1 MTLWAALVILVGFSA
16 FFSASETAFSSL
28 NQIRLKSRA
37 EDGDSSAARV
47 LAMAE
52 QYDKLLSTILIGN
65 NIVNIAAASIGTI
78 LFTQMLG
85 AERGATMSTIVLTII
100 VLIFGEVTP
109 KSLAKEMPEKVATAV
124 SPFLVLLMALMTPL
138 TWLFTQWKKLLGH
151 FVHSGEA
158 DTITEGELMTM
169 VSEAENDGELTDRES
184 ELIRSAIEFD
194 DVEVEEILTPRVDV
208 VAVEDDIPLEELA
221 QTFAESGYSR
231 LPVYHGTIDNII
243 GVVHEKDFY
252 IARLKKATKIDD
264 LVVPTLYTTGST
276 QISQLLRT
284 LREQHHH
291 LAVVVDE
298 YGGTEGIITL
308 EDILE
313 ELVGEIWDEHDEVTE
328 DFRKQSDGSWL
339 VSGSASVDD
348 LYEELDLPEEEDID
362 SNTVNG
368 LVQEKTC
375 HLPKVGD
382 RFTLG
387 EYDGVVTRTA
397 KRRVTEVR
405 LTPAAPAEDAE
416 KDDERRSASPALH
429 SAGRAADRKHKIET
443 VKRRRVEILAL
454 PGGVFLIQVL
464 ARGPALC

>member
-1 MTLWAALVILVGFSA
+1 MTLLAALVILVAFSA

-37 EDGDSSAARV
+37 EEGDASAARV

-52 QYDKLLSTILIGN
+52 KYDKLLSTILIGN
-65 NIVNIAAASIGTI
+65 NIVNIGAASIATV
-78 LFTQMLG
+78 LFTRWLG
-85 AERGATMSTIVLTII
+85 EERGATISTIVLTIV
-100 VLIFGEVTP
+100 VLVFGEVTP
-109 KSLAKEMPEKVATAV
+109 KSLAKEMPETVATAV
-124 SPFLVLLMALMTPL
+124 SPFLNLLMALFTPL
-138 TWLFTQWKKLLGH
+138 TWLFSQWKRLLGH
-151 FVHSGEA
+151 FIHNKEE

-184 ELIRSAIEFD
+184 QLIRSAIEFD

-231 LPVYHGTIDNII
+231 LPVYHDTIDNII

-252 IARLKKATKIDD
+252 LARLKRETTMED
-264 LVVPTLYTTGST
+264 LVKPTLYTTGST

-291 LAVVVDE
+291 MAVVVDE

-328 DFRKQSDGSWL
+328 DFHKQSDGIWIVL
-339 VSGSASVDD
+339 GSASVDD
-348 LYEELDLPEEEDID
+348 LYEILNLPEDEDID

-368 LVQEKTC
+368 LVQEKTG

-382 RFTLG
+382 RFALG
-387 EYDGVVTRTA
+387 SYDGVVTRTA

-405 LTPAAPAEDAE
+405 LTPVE
-416 KDDERRSASPALH
+416 KKPEPRKEEEERSHFSRIAS
-429 SAGRAADRKHKIET
+429 K
-443 VKRRRVEILAL
+443 
-454 PGGVFLIQVL
+454 Q
-464 ARGPALC
+464 

>member
-47 LAMAE
+47 LNMAE

-78 LFTQMLG
+78 LFTRMLG
-85 AERGATMSTIVLTII
+85 AERGATVSTIVLTII

-382 RFTLG
+382 RFTLA

-416 KDDERRSASPALH
+416 KDDEK
-429 SAGRAADRKHKIET
+429 D
-443 VKRRRVEILAL
+443 KRFSRIA
-454 PGGVFLIQVL
+454 Q
-464 ARGPALC
+464 RGESR

>member
-1 MTLWAALVILVGFSA
+1 MTLWVALVILVGFSA

-28 NQIRLKSRA
+28 NQIRLESRA

-78 LFTQMLG
+78 LFTRMLG
-85 AERGATMSTIVLTII
+85 AERGATVSTIVLTII

-416 KDDERRSASPALH
+416 KDDEK
-429 SAGRAADRKHKIET
+429 D
-443 VKRRRVEILAL
+443 KRFSRLA
-454 PGGVFLIQVL
+454 Q
-464 ARGPALC
+464 RGESR

>member
-1 MTLWAALVILVGFSA
+1 MTLIIALVFLVACSA

-37 EDGDSSAARV
+37 EDGDASAARV

-52 QYDKLLSTILIGN
+52 KYDKLLSTILIGN

-78 LFTQMLG
+78 LFTRALG
-85 AERGATMSTIVLTII
+85 AERGATMSTIVLTIV

-109 KSLAKEMPEKVATAV
+109 KSLAKEMPETVATAV
-124 SPFLVLLMALMTPL
+124 SPMLNLLMVLFTPL
-138 TWLFTQWKKLLGH
+138 TWLFSQWKRLLGH
-151 FVHSGEA
+151 FVHSTEE

-208 VAVEDDIPLEELA
+208 VAVEDNTSLDEVA

-231 LPVYHGTIDNII
+231 LPVYHDTIDNII

-252 IARLKKATKIDD
+252 LARLKKETSLEE
-264 LVVPTLYTTGST
+264 LVKPTLYTTGST

-313 ELVGEIWDEHDEVTE
+313 ELVGEIWDEHDEATE
-328 DFRKQSDGSWL
+328 DFHKQSDGSWIVL
-339 VSGSASVDD
+339 GSASVDD
-348 LYEELDLPEEEDID
+348 LFETLGLPEDEDID

-416 KDDERRSASPALH
+416 KDDEK
-429 SAGRAADRKHKIET
+429 D
-443 VKRRRVEILAL
+443 KRFSRIA
-454 PGGVFLIQVL
+454 Q
-464 ARGPALC
+464 RGESR

>member
-1 MTLWAALVILVGFSA
+1 MTLWVALVILVGFSA

-37 EDGDSSAARV
+37 EDGDTSAARV
-47 LAMAE
+47 LAMSE
-52 QYDKLLSTILIGN
+52 KYDKLLSTILIGN

-109 KSLAKEMPEKVATAV
+109 KSLAKEMPETIATAV
-124 SPFLVLLMALMTPL
+124 SPVLNLLMLLFTPL

-416 KDDERRSASPALH
+416 KDDEK
-429 SAGRAADRKHKIET
+429 D
-443 VKRRRVEILAL
+443 KRFSRLA
-454 PGGVFLIQVL
+454 Q
-464 ARGPALC
+464 RGESR

>member
-1 MTLWAALVILVGFSA
+1 MTLWVALVVLVALSA

-52 QYDKLLSTILIGN
+52 KYDKLLSTILIGN

-78 LFTQMLG
+78 IFTKMLG
-85 AERGATMSTIVLTII
+85 AERGATVSTMVLTVV

-124 SPFLVLLMALMTPL
+124 SPFLVILMALMTPL
-138 TWLFTQWKKLLGH
+138 TWLFSQWKRLLGH
-151 FVHSGEA
+151 FIRSTEE

-184 ELIRSAIEFD
+184 QLIRSAIEFD

-208 VAVEDDIPLEELA
+208 IAVEDDMPLEEVA

-231 LPVYHGTIDNII
+231 LPVYHDTIDNII

-313 ELVGEIWDEHDEVTE
+313 ELVGEIWDEHDAVVQEIQKVSENEYLVT
-328 DFRKQSDGSWL
+328 GT
-339 VSGSASVDD
+339 ASIDKV
-348 LYEELDLPEEEDID
+348 YEELDID
-362 SNTVNG
+362 KEFDVFTVSGWIMGILERVPKEGDHFVSDG
-368 LVQEKTC
+368 LDVTVLKMADRRVDKVRIVR
-375 HLPKVGD
+375 LPK
-382 RFTLG
+382 
-387 EYDGVVTRTA
+387 
-397 KRRVTEVR
+397 
-405 LTPAAPAEDAE
+405 
-416 KDDERRSASPALH
+416 DEN
-429 SAGRAADRKHKIET
+429 E
-443 VKRRRVEILAL
+443 
-454 PGGVFLIQVL
+454 Q
-464 ARGPALC
+464 

>member
-1 MTLWAALVILVGFSA
+1 MTLWVSLVILVAFSA

-37 EDGDSSAARV
+37 DDGDSSAARV

-52 QYDKLLSTILIGN
+52 QYDKLLSTILVGN

-78 LFTQMLG
+78 LFSRLLG
-85 AERGATMSTIVLTII
+85 AERGATVSTIVLTIV

-109 KSLAKEMPEKVATAV
+109 KSLAKEMPERVATMV
-124 SPFLVLLMALMTPL
+124 SPFLSILIVILTPV

-151 FVHSGEA
+151 FIHSGES

-208 VAVEDDIPLEELA
+208 IAVEDDLPLDEVA

-252 IARLKKATKIDD
+252 LARLKKEATLEE
-264 LVVPTLYTTGST
+264 LVKPTLYTTGST

-291 LAVVVDE
+291 MAVVVDE

-328 DFRKQSDGSWL
+328 DFRKQSDGSWVVL
-339 VSGSASVDD
+339 GSASVDD
-348 LYEELDLPEEEDID
+348 LYETLGLPEDDDID

-375 HLPKVGD
+375 RLPKVGD
-382 RFTLG
+382 KFTLG

-405 LTPAAPAEDAE
+405 LTPEEKPDAKKDEEE
-416 KDDERRSASPALH
+416 KGH
-429 SAGRAADRKHKIET
+429 FGRMTSK
-443 VKRRRVEILAL
+443 
-454 PGGVFLIQVL
+454 
-464 ARGPALC
+464 

>member
-1 MTLWAALVILVGFSA
+1 MTLIIALVFLVACSA

-37 EDGDSSAARV
+37 EDGDASAARV

-52 QYDKLLSTILIGN
+52 KYDKLLSTILVGN

-78 LFTQMLG
+78 LFTRALG
-85 AERGATMSTIVLTII
+85 AERGATMSTIVLTIV

-109 KSLAKEMPEKVATAV
+109 KSLAKEMPETVATAV
-124 SPFLVLLMALMTPL
+124 SPMLNLLMVLFTPL
-138 TWLFTQWKKLLGH
+138 TWLFSQWKRLLGH
-151 FVHSGEA
+151 FVHSTEE

-208 VAVEDDIPLEELA
+208 VAVEDNTSLDEVA

-231 LPVYHGTIDNII
+231 LPVYHDTIDNII

-252 IARLKKATKIDD
+252 LARLKKETSLEE
-264 LVVPTLYTTGST
+264 LVKPTLYTTGST

-313 ELVGEIWDEHDEVTE
+313 ELVGEIWDEHDEATE
-328 DFRKQSDGSWL
+328 DFHKQSDGSWIVL
-339 VSGSASVDD
+339 GSASVDD
-348 LYEELDLPEEEDID
+348 LFETLGLPEDEDID

-387 EYDGVVTRTA
+387 SYDGVVTRTA

-405 LTPAAPAEDAE
+405 LTPAE
-416 KDDERRSASPALH
+416 KPEPEKNDDEKSH
-429 SAGRAADRKHKIET
+429 YGRMTSK
-443 VKRRRVEILAL
+443 
-454 PGGVFLIQVL
+454 
-464 ARGPALC
+464 

>member
-1 MTLWAALVILVGFSA
+1 MTLWVALVVLVALSA

-85 AERGATMSTIVLTII
+85 AERGATVSTIVLTII

-416 KDDERRSASPALH
+416 KDDEK
-429 SAGRAADRKHKIET
+429 D
-443 VKRRRVEILAL
+443 KRFSRLA
-454 PGGVFLIQVL
+454 Q
-464 ARGPALC
+464 RGESR

>member
-1 MTLWAALVILVGFSA
+1 MTLIIALVFLVACSA

-37 EDGDSSAARV
+37 EDGDASAARV

-52 QYDKLLSTILIGN
+52 KYDKLLSTILIGN

-78 LFTQMLG
+78 LFTRALG
-85 AERGATMSTIVLTII
+85 AERGATMSTIVLTIV

-109 KSLAKEMPEKVATAV
+109 KSLAKEMPETVATAV
-124 SPFLVLLMALMTPL
+124 SPMLNLLMGLFTPL
-138 TWLFTQWKKLLGH
+138 TWLFSRWKRLLGH
-151 FVHSGEA
+151 FVHSTEE

-208 VAVEDDIPLEELA
+208 VAVEDNTSLDEVA

-231 LPVYHGTIDNII
+231 LPVYHDTIDNII

-252 IARLKKATKIDD
+252 LARLKKETSLEE
-264 LVVPTLYTTGST
+264 LVKPTLYTTGST

-313 ELVGEIWDEHDEVTE
+313 ELVGEIWDEHDEATE
-328 DFRKQSDGSWL
+328 DFHKQSDGSWIVL
-339 VSGSASVDD
+339 GSASVDD
-348 LYEELDLPEEEDID
+348 LFETLGLPEDEDID

-387 EYDGVVTRTA
+387 SYDGVVTRTA

-405 LTPAAPAEDAE
+405 LTPAE
-416 KDDERRSASPALH
+416 KPEPEKNDDEKSH
-429 SAGRAADRKHKIET
+429 YGRMTSK
-443 VKRRRVEILAL
+443 
-454 PGGVFLIQVL
+454 
-464 ARGPALC
+464 

>member
-1 MTLWAALVILVGFSA
+1 MDDGSITLLVALVILVAFSA

-37 EDGDSSAARV
+37 DDGDASAARV

-52 QYDKLLSTILIGN
+52 QYDKLLSSILIGN

-78 LFTQMLG
+78 LFTRFFG
-85 AERGATMSTIVLTII
+85 PERGATVSTIVLTVV

-109 KSLAKEMPEKVATAV
+109 KSLAKEMPERVATFV
-124 SPFLVLLMALMTPL
+124 SPFLNLLMVILTPL
-138 TWLFTQWKKLLGH
+138 TWLFSQWKKLLNH
-151 FVHSGEA
+151 FVHSSES
-158 DTITEGELMTM
+158 DSITEGELMTM

-208 VAVEDDIPLEELA
+208 VAVADDTSLEDLA
-221 QTFAESGYSR
+221 QTFADSGYSR

-252 IARLKKATKIDD
+252 LARLKKAATLED

-328 DFRKQSDGSWL
+328 DFHKQSDGSWVVL
-339 VSGSASVDD
+339 GSASVDD
-348 LYEELDLPEEEDID
+348 LYETLGLPEDEDID

-368 LVQEKTC
+368 LVQEKTG

-397 KRRVTEVR
+397 KRRVTEIR
-405 LTPAAPAEDAE
+405 LTPVE
-416 KDDERRSASPALH
+416 KPEAKKDEEEKSHFSR
-429 SAGRAADRKHKIET
+429 
-443 VKRRRVEILAL
+443 LANK
-454 PGGVFLIQVL
+454 
-464 ARGPALC
+464 

>member
-1 MTLWAALVILVGFSA
+1 MTLWVALVILVGFSA

-313 ELVGEIWDEHDEVTE
+313 ELVGEIWDEHDEATE
-328 DFRKQSDGSWL
+328 DFRRQSDGSWIVL
-339 VSGSASVDD
+339 GSAGVDD
-348 LYEELDLPEEEDID
+348 LYERLGLPEDEDID

-405 LTPAAPAEDAE
+405 LTPAEKPEPKKDEEDRQRFNRITN
-416 KDDERRSASPALH
+416 K
-429 SAGRAADRKHKIET
+429 
-443 VKRRRVEILAL
+443 
-454 PGGVFLIQVL
+454 
-464 ARGPALC
+464 

>member
-85 AERGATMSTIVLTII
+85 AERGATVSTIVLTII

-208 VAVEDDIPLEELA
+208 IAVEDDMPLEEVA

-231 LPVYHGTIDNII
+231 LPVYHDTIDNII

-252 IARLKKATKIDD
+252 MARLKKETKLED
-264 LVVPTLYTTGST
+264 LVKPTLYTTGST

-313 ELVGEIWDEHDEVTE
+313 EPFFLTEKNANYRQALDQQLALKKQALSPVLEISDTAFIIRMLEKNHGLSFLPYLAVERDIRKGRIALLHVE
-328 DFRKQSDGSWL
+328 D
-339 VSGSASVDD
+339 
-348 LYEELDLPEEEDID
+348 
-362 SNTVNG
+362 
-368 LVQEKTC
+368 
-375 HLPKVGD
+375 
-382 RFTLG
+382 
-387 EYDGVVTRTA
+387 
-397 KRRVTEVR
+397 
-405 LTPAAPAEDAE
+405 
-416 KDDERRSASPALH
+416 
-429 SAGRAADRKHKIET
+429 
-443 VKRRRVEILAL
+443 VEISMYRQIFYHKNKFKTREMEEFIRLA
-454 PGGVFLIQVL
+454 
-464 ARGPALC
+464 AE

>member
-1 MTLWAALVILVGFSA
+1 MTLIIALVFLVACSA
-16 FFSASETAFSSL
+16 LFSASETAFSSL

-37 EDGDSSAARV
+37 EDGDASAARV

-52 QYDKLLSTILIGN
+52 KYDKLLSTILIGN

-78 LFTQMLG
+78 LFTRALG
-85 AERGATMSTIVLTII
+85 AERGATMSTIVLTIV

-109 KSLAKEMPEKVATAV
+109 KSLAKEMPETVATAV
-124 SPFLVLLMALMTPL
+124 SPMLNLLMVLFTPL
-138 TWLFTQWKKLLGH
+138 TWLFSQWKRLLGH
-151 FVHSGEA
+151 FVHSTEE

-208 VAVEDDIPLEELA
+208 VAVEDNTSLDEVA

-231 LPVYHGTIDNII
+231 LPVYHDTIDNII

-252 IARLKKATKIDD
+252 LARLKKETSLEE
-264 LVVPTLYTTGST
+264 LVKPTLYTTGST

-313 ELVGEIWDEHDEVTE
+313 ELVGEIWDEHDEATE
-328 DFRKQSDGSWL
+328 DFHKQSDGSWIVL
-339 VSGSASVDD
+339 GSASVDD
-348 LYEELDLPEEEDID
+348 LFEMLGLPEDEDID

-387 EYDGVVTRTA
+387 SYDGVVTRTA

-405 LTPAAPAEDAE
+405 LTPAE
-416 KDDERRSASPALH
+416 KPEPEKNDDEKSH
-429 SAGRAADRKHKIET
+429 YGRMTSK
-443 VKRRRVEILAL
+443 
-454 PGGVFLIQVL
+454 
-464 ARGPALC
+464 

>member
-1 MTLWAALVILVGFSA
+1 MTLWVALVILVGFSA

-78 LFTQMLG
+78 LFTRMLG
-85 AERGATMSTIVLTII
+85 AERGATVSTIVLTII

-208 VAVEDDIPLEELA
+208 VAVEDTTSLDEVA

-231 LPVYHGTIDNII
+231 LPVYHDTIDNII

-252 IARLKKATKIDD
+252 LARLKKETSLEE
-264 LVVPTLYTTGST
+264 LVKPTLYTTGST

-313 ELVGEIWDEHDEVTE
+313 ELVGEIWDEHDEEETPISKSTDGTYLVDAE
-328 DFRKQSDGSWL
+328 MSFDDFADYFGLKSDSDMAS
-339 VSGSASVDD
+339 VSGWVMEQFGRLPDSGASFDFEGLHVQITRVANHHIEQIRVSMDTDAHTASAS
-348 LYEELDLPEEEDID
+348 ESKE
-362 SNTVNG
+362 G
-368 LVQEKTC
+368 
-375 HLPKVGD
+375 
-382 RFTLG
+382 
-387 EYDGVVTRTA
+387 
-397 KRRVTEVR
+397 
-405 LTPAAPAEDAE
+405 
-416 KDDERRSASPALH
+416 
-429 SAGRAADRKHKIET
+429 
-443 VKRRRVEILAL
+443 IL
-454 PGGVFLIQVL
+454 Q
-464 ARGPALC
+464 

>member
-1 MTLWAALVILVGFSA
+1 MTLIVALVILVAFSA

-37 EDGDSSAARV
+37 EDGDGSAARV
-47 LAMAE
+47 LALSE
-52 QYDKLLSTILIGN
+52 KYDKLLSTILIGN
-65 NIVNIAAASIGTI
+65 NIVNIGAASIGTI
-78 LFTQMLG
+78 LFTHWLG
-85 AERGATMSTIVLTII
+85 QERGATMSTLVLTVV

-109 KSLAKEMPEKVATAV
+109 KSLAKEMPETVATAV
-124 SPFLVLLMALMTPL
+124 SPVLSLLIVLFTPL
-138 TWLFTQWKKLLGH
+138 NWLFTQWKKLLGH
-151 FVHSGEA
+151 FVHSSEE

-208 VAVEDDIPLEELA
+208 VAVEDNTSLDEVA
-221 QTFAESGYSR
+221 QTFA
-231 LPVYHGTIDNII
+231 NII

-252 IARLKKATKIDD
+252 LARLKKETSLEE
-264 LVVPTLYTTGST
+264 LVKPTLYTTGST

-313 ELVGEIWDEHDEVTE
+313 ELVGEIWDEHDEETE
-328 DFRKQSDGSWL
+328 DFHKQSDGSWIVL
-339 VSGSASVDD
+339 GSASVDD
-348 LYEELDLPEEEDID
+348 LYELLGLPEDEDID

-387 EYDGVVTRTA
+387 GYDGVVTRTA

-405 LTPAAPAEDAE
+405 LTPAEKPEPE
-416 KDDERRSASPALH
+416 KDDDEKSH
-429 SAGRAADRKHKIET
+429 YGRMTSK
-443 VKRRRVEILAL
+443 
-454 PGGVFLIQVL
+454 
-464 ARGPALC
+464 

>member
-1 MTLWAALVILVGFSA
+1 MTLWVALVILVGFSA

-85 AERGATMSTIVLTII
+85 AERGATVSTIVLTII

-138 TWLFTQWKKLLGH
+138 TWLFTQWKKLLGR

-405 LTPAAPAEDAE
+405 LTPVSPAEDAE
-416 KDDERRSASPALH
+416 KDDEK
-429 SAGRAADRKHKIET
+429 D
-443 VKRRRVEILAL
+443 KRFSRIA
-454 PGGVFLIQVL
+454 Q
-464 ARGPALC
+464 RGESR

>member
-1 MTLWAALVILVGFSA
+1 MTLWVALVILVGFSA

-47 LAMAE
+47 LNMAE

-78 LFTQMLG
+78 LFTRMLG
-85 AERGATMSTIVLTII
+85 AERGATVSTIVLTII

-109 KSLAKEMPEKVATAV
+109 KSLAKEMPEKVATTV

-138 TWLFTQWKKLLGH
+138 TWLFTQWKKLLGR

-416 KDDERRSASPALH
+416 KDDEK
-429 SAGRAADRKHKIET
+429 D
-443 VKRRRVEILAL
+443 KRFSRIA
-454 PGGVFLIQVL
+454 Q
-464 ARGPALC
+464 RGESR

>member
-47 LAMAE
+47 LNMAE

-78 LFTQMLG
+78 LFTRMLG
-85 AERGATMSTIVLTII
+85 AERGATVSTIVLTII

-138 TWLFTQWKKLLGH
+138 TWLFTQWKKLLGR

-416 KDDERRSASPALH
+416 KDDEK
-429 SAGRAADRKHKIET
+429 D
-443 VKRRRVEILAL
+443 KRFSRMA
-454 PGGVFLIQVL
+454 Q
-464 ARGPALC
+464 RGESR